1 MNIIDIPQ
9 TSSTNTLMAQMD
21 SQTPLPHATI
31 VRALAQTAGRGQR
44 GNSWESE
51 PGQNLTFSMLLRPAG
66 VDAAAQFFI
75 SEAVA
80 LGVADTLA
88 ELLSDHPEAGEVAV
102 KWPNDIYVGNRKICG
117 ILIENT
123 LTGRTIDR
131 SIAGIGVNVNQ
142 QLFVSDAPNP
152 VSLTQLTG
160 RRYELRPLLEN
171 IGAAIEAN
179 MAEDPGQ
186 IHSRYIA
193 RLWRREGLHPYTIT
207 DTGTRI
213 MARIAGI
220 EPTGRI
226 ILAHAD
232 GTTAPYAFK
241 EIAALLNY
249 NS

>member
-9 TSSTNTLMAQMD
+9 TPSTNTLMAQMD
-21 SQTPLPHATI
+21 SQSPLPHATI
-31 VRALAQTAGRGQR
+31 VRALVQTAGRGQR

-80 LGVADTLA
+80 LGVADTIA
-88 ELLSDHPEAGEVAV
+88 ELLADCPEAGEVAV
-102 KWPNDIYVGNRKICG
+102 KWPNDIYVADRKICG

-131 SIAGIGVNVNQ
+131 SIAGIGLNVNQ

-152 VSLTQLTG
+152 VSLTQITG
-160 RRYELRPLLEN
+160 RRHELRPLLET

-179 MAEDPGQ
+179 IAAPPAQ
-186 IHSRYIA
+186 IHGRYLA
-193 RLWRREGLHPYTIT
+193 RLWRREGMHPYTIAA
-207 DTGTRI
+207 TGARV

-226 ILAHAD
+226 ILAHSD

-241 EIAALLNY
+241 EIIALL
-249 NS
+249 